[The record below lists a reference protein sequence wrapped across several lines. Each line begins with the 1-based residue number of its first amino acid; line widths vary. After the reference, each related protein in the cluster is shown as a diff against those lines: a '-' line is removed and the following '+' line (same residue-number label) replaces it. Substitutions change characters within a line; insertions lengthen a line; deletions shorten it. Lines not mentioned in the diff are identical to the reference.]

1 MVAYPA
7 GKAHIAT
14 LWAFAMSQ
22 PFDALGA
29 FIFLD
34 SLAGSFSG
42 HEGDVGHSA
51 LHACFAAA
59 LDQRQEPEARIAMLN
74 LIGEM
79 ERRQTH
85 R

>member
-22 PFDALGA
+22 PFNAQGA

-42 HEGDVGHSA
+42 HEGDVRHSA
-51 LHACFAAA
+51 LHACFVAA
-59 LDQRQEPEARIAMLN
+59 LDQGQEQEARLSMLN
-74 LIGEM
+74 LISEM
-79 ERRQTH
+79 ERRQP
-85 R
+85 RR